1 MTITKILI
9 FKLNNDQVD
18 GMERVFKELL
28 ATTSIYR
35 DRDPNDTLVPF
46 KYWSRKGPWQITD
59 TYRDSWDTFMSCRV
73 TILNDASTSSILVL
87 NEHGEVVNEEL
98 GLRPTVKVFDRE
110 QLKLWNLYDQMGK
123 LMDELQLTKEKLLE
137 EQLRPPTQGGSAY
150 QSASDHFNSLS
161 KRLKC

>member
-1 MTITKILI
+1 M
-9 FKLNNDQVD
+9 
-18 GMERVFKELL
+18 
-28 ATTSIYR
+28 ATTAIYK
-35 DRDPNDTLVPF
+35 DRDLNHTLVPF

-59 TYRDSWDTFMSCRV
+59 TYSDSWDNFMSCRV
-73 TILNDASTSSILVL
+73 TILNDASTPSILVL
-87 NEHGEVVNEEL
+87 NEHGEPCNERL
-98 GLRPTVKVFDRE
+98 GLDGYAAEKVFDRE
-110 QLKLWNLYDQMGK
+110 QLKIWNLYDQIGN